1 MRSHCAVYVDVGY
14 LLASAATRVTG
25 TSLRSGVEVA
35 HAELIESIMNQAVE
49 SSGLPVL
56 RVNWYDSGGG
66 RGGTPDRE
74 QEQIGL
80 LPRVKLRLGRL
91 SHAGEQKG
99 VDLKIGLDLVTH
111 ARNNAV
117 DVMFLLSGDDD
128 LTEAVEEAQAHG
140 IEVVLLAVPVT
151 SGRPHAVSQH
161 LLRAA
166 DRLELIDEKAIDA
179 SVTVYVREMFRQ
191 PGAPHRG
198 GHDESIASTTPP
210 AASTTPP
217 PASASADGPAASVA
231 SAGPDESRTSEQGRP
246 EPTPQAAPPEV
257 IEVVLEQATEEPPA
271 ASATSDRPAA
281 TATPTSRTPTPS
293 VTPAVMPRKLAA
305 PVPPPSAPRPVLV
318 HQSVTGRPSGGWFES
333 VDPAEEERLVD
344 EVCAGVLDS
353 WLKRAGD
360 DERAGLLDNEPTIPG
375 DIDRALLID
384 LSTRLNSYALDE
396 PTRHILRSRFWAVA
410 RGKLGS
416 RVSQ

>member
-25 TSLRSGVEVA
+25 TSLRSGVEVD
-35 HAELIESIMNQAVE
+35 HAELIEAIMAQAVE

-66 RGGTPDRE
+66 RGGTPDRV

-117 DVMFLLSGDDD
+117 DVMFLVSGDDD
-128 LTEAVEEAQAHG
+128 LTEAVEEAQSHG
-140 IEVVLLAVPVT
+140 IEVVLMAVQIV
-151 SGRPHAVSQH
+151 GGKPHAVSKH

-166 DRLELIDEKAIDA
+166 DRLELIEERAVDA
-179 SVTVYVREMFRQ
+179 SVTVYVRDMFQPPLVPVANEDEGSSSAEAAEKATTDHEPVRQ
-191 PGAPHRG
+191 RARRRL
-198 GHDESIASTTPP
+198 SSASEPEE
-210 AASTTPP
+210 AASAADP
-217 PASASADGPAASVA
+217 ADGGPAPE
-231 SAGPDESRTSEQGRP
+231 GPSEP
-246 EPTPQAAPPEV
+246 VEV
-257 IEVVLEQATEEPPA
+257 PSEMPSEPPA
-271 ASATSDRPAA
+271 ASASGDRSPEGG
-281 TATPTSRTPTPS
+281 TPRPTTVTPLPTP
-293 VTPAVMPRKLAA
+293 AIMPRKLPGAV
-305 PVPPPSAPRPVLV
+305 VPPRPSPVAPVLV
-318 HQSVTGRPSGGWFES
+318 HQSITGRATGGWYEH

-344 EVCAGVLDS
+344 EVCAGVLDMWVQRS
-353 WLKRAGD
+353 S
-360 DERAGLLDNEPTIPG
+360 DEELSGLLDNEPTIPG

-396 PTRHILRSRFWAVA
+396 PVRHMLRSRFWAIA
-410 RGKLGS
+410 RARLG
-416 RVSQ
+416 

>member
-35 HAELIESIMNQAVE
+35 HAELVEAIMAQAAE

-56 RVNWYDSGGG
+56 RANWYDSGGG

-117 DVMFLLSGDDD
+117 DVMFLVSGDDD
-128 LTEAVEEAQAHG
+128 LTEAVEEAQSHG
-140 IEVVLLAVPVT
+140 IEVVLLAVPVI
-151 SGRPHAVSQH
+151 SGKPHAVSQH

-166 DRLELIDEKAIDA
+166 DRLELIDERVIDSA
-179 SVTVYVREMFRQ
+179 VTVYVREMLAGSSRRHTAAHEHTGGSAPAGDATASRTRAAE
-191 PGAPHRG
+191 PGGEPAPV
-198 GHDESIASTTPP
+198 ATPAP
-210 AASTTPP
+210 VAASGEAP
-217 PASASADGPAASVA
+217 DSVGA
-231 SAGPDESRTSEQGRP
+231 
-246 EPTPQAAPPEV
+246 EV
-257 IEVVLEQATEEPPA
+257 PVALVRETEVEPPA
-271 ASATSDRPAA
+271 ASATADRSAAPAA
-281 TATPTSRTPTPS
+281 HAPPTP
-293 VTPAVMPRKLAA
+293 ALMPRKL
-305 PVPPPSAPRPVLV
+305 VPGTPSVASGPSSALSPRSAPVLV
-318 HQSVTGRPSGGWFES
+318 HQSVTGRPTGGWFEA

-344 EVCAGVLDS
+344 EVCAGVLES
-353 WLKRAGD
+353 WMKRASD
-360 DERAGLLDNEPTIPG
+360 AERAGLLDNEPTIPG

-396 PTRHILRSRFWAVA
+396 PTRHILRSRFWGVA
-410 RGKLGS
+410 RQILG
-416 RVSQ
+416 

>member
-1 MRSHCAVYVDVGY
+1 VYVDVGY

-35 HAELIESIMNQAVE
+35 HAELVEAIMAQAAE

-56 RVNWYDSGGG
+56 RANWYDSGGG

-117 DVMFLLSGDDD
+117 DVMFLVSGDDD
-128 LTEAVEEAQAHG
+128 LTEAVEEAQSHG
-140 IEVVLLAVPVT
+140 IEVVLLAVPVI
-151 SGRPHAVSQH
+151 SGKPHAVSQH

-166 DRLELIDEKAIDA
+166 DRLELIDERVIDSA
-179 SVTVYVREMFRQ
+179 VTVYVREMFTGPSRRHAATYEHAEGSVRAGDATASDNPVHE
-191 PGAPHRG
+191 PGVEPAPATAH
-198 GHDESIASTTPP
+198 A
-210 AASTTPP
+210 
-217 PASASADGPAASVA
+217 PASAPGEAPDSGAAEVPVA
-231 SAGPDESRTSEQGRP
+231 LVRE
-246 EPTPQAAPPEV
+246 
-257 IEVVLEQATEEPPA
+257 TEAEPPA
-271 ASATSDRPAA
+271 ASATADRSAAPAA
-281 TATPTSRTPTPS
+281 PTP
-293 VTPAVMPRKLAA
+293 ALMPRKL
-305 PVPPPSAPRPVLV
+305 VPGAPSAPSSAPSSRPAPVLV
-318 HQSVTGRPSGGWFES
+318 HQSVTGRPTGGWFEA

-344 EVCAGVLDS
+344 EVCAGVLES
-353 WLKRAGD
+353 WMKRASHA
-360 DERAGLLDNEPTIPG
+360 ERAGLLDNEPTIPG

-396 PTRHILRSRFWAVA
+396 PTRHILRSRFWSVA
-410 RGKLGS
+410 RQILG
-416 RVSQ
+416 

>member
-1 MRSHCAVYVDVGY
+1 VYVDVGY

-35 HAELIESIMNQAVE
+35 HAELVEAIMAQAAE

-56 RVNWYDSGGG
+56 RANWYDSGGG

-117 DVMFLLSGDDD
+117 DVMFLVSGDDD
-128 LTEAVEEAQAHG
+128 LTEAVEEAQSHG
-140 IEVVLLAVPVT
+140 IEVVLLAVPVI
-151 SGRPHAVSQH
+151 SGKPHAVSQH

-166 DRLELIDEKAIDA
+166 DRLELIDEKVIDSA
-179 SVTVYVREMFRQ
+179 VTVYVREMFAGSSRRHAATHEHADGSARAGEAAASAAQ
-191 PGAPHRG
+191 VREPGGEPA
-198 GHDESIASTTPP
+198 P
-210 AASTTPP
+210 AAD
-217 PASASADGPAASVA
+217 PAPAAAPGDAPETGPAEVPVA
-231 SAGPDESRTSEQGRP
+231 LVRETA
-246 EPTPQAAPPEV
+246 
-257 IEVVLEQATEEPPA
+257 EEPPA
-271 ASATSDRPAA
+271 ASATADRS
-281 TATPTSRTPTPS
+281 ATPASPAPPTP
-293 VTPAVMPRKLAA
+293 ALMPRKL
-305 PVPPPSAPRPVLV
+305 VPGAPSAPSSAPSSRPAPVRV
-318 HQSVTGRPSGGWFES
+318 HQSVTGRPTGGWFEA

-344 EVCAGVLDS
+344 EVCAGVLES
-353 WLKRAGD
+353 WMKRASD
-360 DERAGLLDNEPTIPG
+360 SERAGLLDNEPTIPG

-396 PTRHILRSRFWAVA
+396 PTRHILRSRFWSVA
-410 RGKLGS
+410 RQILG
-416 RVSQ
+416 

>member
-25 TSLRSGVEVA
+25 TSLRSGVEVD
-35 HAELIESIMNQAVE
+35 HAQLIEAIMTQAVE

-66 RGGTPDRE
+66 RGGTPDRV

-117 DVMFLLSGDDD
+117 DVMFLVSGDDD

-140 IEVVLLAVPVT
+140 IEVVLMAVQVV
-151 SGRPHAVSQH
+151 GGKPHAVSKH

-166 DRLELIDEKAIDA
+166 DRLELLEEKAIDS
-179 SVTVYVREMFRQ
+179 SVTVYVREMFHSPLAPVTTVATQEPDGTAGEAAVGEVSEEAVAEQQHEHVRQ
-191 PGAPHRG
+191 RQRRRL
-198 GHDESIASTTPP
+198 
-210 AASTTPP
+210 
-217 PASASADGPAASVA
+217 SASATPEVTAPESGRDEEGPEDGLPAHEPAPDEQPAAAASGPSV
-231 SAGPDESRTSEQGRP
+231 DESPKPSL
-246 EPTPQAAPPEV
+246 PTPAM
-257 IEVVLEQATEEPPA
+257 
-271 ASATSDRPAA
+271 
-281 TATPTSRTPTPS
+281 
-293 VTPAVMPRKLAA
+293 MPRKLPGAV
-305 PVPPPSAPRPVLV
+305 VPPRPSPVAPVLV
-318 HQSVTGRPSGGWFES
+318 HQSITGRASGGWYEH

-344 EVCAGVLDS
+344 EVCAGVLDM
-353 WLKRAGD
+353 WVKRASD
-360 DERAGLLDNEPTIPG
+360 DEVSGLLDNEPQIPG

-396 PTRHILRSRFWAVA
+396 PIRHILRSRFWHIA
-410 RGKLGS
+410 RARLGS
-416 RVSQ
+416 

>member
-1 MRSHCAVYVDVGY
+1 VRSHCAVYVDVGY

-35 HAELIESIMNQAVE
+35 HAELIEAIMAQAAA

-117 DVMFLLSGDDD
+117 DVMFLVSGDDD

-140 IEVVLLAVPVT
+140 IEVVLLAVPVV
-151 SGRPHAVSQH
+151 SAKPHAVSQH

-166 DRLELIDEKAIDA
+166 DRLELIDERAIDS
-179 SVTVYVREMFRQ
+179 SVTVYVREMFR
-191 PGAPHRG
+191 PPVVPHRAEPDPTTAAAAPTG
-198 GHDESIASTTPP
+198 DAAEASTPGPTGSDALRTQSEAP
-210 AASTTPP
+210 A
-217 PASASADGPAASVA
+217 
-231 SAGPDESRTSEQGRP
+231 
-246 EPTPQAAPPEV
+246 
-257 IEVVLEQATEEPPA
+257 EEPPA
-271 ASATSDRPAA
+271 ASATSDRP
-281 TATPTSRTPTPS
+281 STPTPATAP
-293 VTPAVMPRKLAA
+293 TPAMMPRKLSA
-305 PVPPPSAPRPVLV
+305 PVTPAPTGRAAPVLV
-318 HQSVTGRPSGGWFES
+318 HQSVTGRPTGGWFET
-333 VDPAEEERLVD
+333 VDPEEEERLVD

-353 WLKRAGD
+353 WLVRAGD
-360 DERAGLLDNEPTIPG
+360 DERSGLLDNEPTIPG

-396 PTRHILRSRFWAVA
+396 PTRHILRSRFWTVA
-410 RGKLGS
+410 RRKLGS
-416 RVSQ
+416 ADQPVMHGKGSASSTS

>member
-25 TSLRSGVEVA
+25 TSLRSGVEVD
-35 HAELIESIMNQAVE
+35 HAELIEAIMDQAAE

-66 RGGTPDRE
+66 RGGIPDRE

-117 DVMFLLSGDDD
+117 DVMFLVSGDDD
-128 LTEAVEEAQAHG
+128 LTEAVEEAQSHG
-140 IEVVLLAVPVT
+140 IEVVLLAVQIVT
-151 SGRPHAVSQH
+151 SKPHAVSQH

-166 DRLELIDEKAIDA
+166 DRLELLDEKALDSA
-179 SVTVYVREMFRQ
+179 VTVYVREMFGRPAGSVTSDAAGDPVGSVDKDVQ
-191 PGAPHRG
+191 GQAAVRPAGEDPAAGPPLDGASPVPAVPL
-198 GHDESIASTTPP
+198 EEPAASLEATAPEPPP
-210 AASTTPP
+210 AA
-217 PASASADGPAASVA
+217 A
-231 SAGPDESRTSEQGRP
+231 
-246 EPTPQAAPPEV
+246 
-257 IEVVLEQATEEPPA
+257 
-271 ASATSDRPAA
+271 ATSDRPGA
-281 TATPTSRTPTPS
+281 PTP
-293 VTPAVMPRKLAA
+293 ALMPRKLAA
-305 PVPPPSAPRPVLV
+305 VAPTPHTGRVLV
-318 HQSVTGRPSGGWFES
+318 HQSSTGRSTGGWFES

-344 EVCAGVLDS
+344 EVCAGVLDT
-353 WLKRAGD
+353 WMQRAGEE
-360 DERAGLLDNEPTIPG
+360 ERSGLLGDEPTIPS

-384 LSTRLNSYALDE
+384 MSTRLNSYALDE
-396 PTRHILRSRFWAVA
+396 PTRHILRSRFWVIA
-410 RGKLGS
+410 RRKLG
-416 RVSQ
+416 

>member
-1 MRSHCAVYVDVGY
+1 VRSHCAVYVDVGY

-25 TSLRSGVEVA
+25 TSLRSGVEVD
-35 HAELIESIMNQAVE
+35 HAELISAIMAQASE

-117 DVMFLLSGDDD
+117 DVMFLVSGDDD
-128 LTEAVEEAQAHG
+128 LTEAVEEAQSHG
-140 IEVVLLAVPVT
+140 IEVVLLTVQVV
-151 SGRPHAVSQH
+151 GGKPHAVSKH

-166 DRLELIDEKAIDA
+166 DRLELIDEKAVDSA
-179 SVTVYVREMFRQ
+179 VTVYVREMLG
-191 PGAPHRG
+191 PPLAPYRTEPAG
-198 GHDESIASTTPP
+198 DEGVGVDSAP
-210 AASTTPP
+210 AADGEPVVDGAAAVEGAADVGTAPP
-217 PASASADGPAASVA
+217 
-231 SAGPDESRTSEQGRP
+231 RP
-246 EPTPQAAPPEV
+246 TAEPVPTPG
-257 IEVVLEQATEEPPA
+257 EEPPA
-271 ASATSDRPAA
+271 ASQSSDRRRPP
-281 TATPTSRTPTPS
+281 TAPVGPTSPKVPTP
-293 VTPAVMPRKLAA
+293 AMMPRKLAGPSPA
-305 PVPPPSAPRPVLV
+305 PPSRPAPVLV
-318 HQSVTGRPSGGWFES
+318 HQSVTGRSTGGWYET
-333 VDPAEEERLVD
+333 VDPVEEERVVD
-344 EVCAGVLDS
+344 EVCAGVLDM
-353 WLKRAGD
+353 WVQRAGE
-360 DERAGLLDNEPTIPG
+360 DERSGLLDNEPTIPG

-396 PTRHILRSRFWAVA
+396 PMRHLLRSRFWVIA
-410 RGKLGS
+410 RRTLGAP
-416 RVSQ
+416 RR

>member
-35 HAELIESIMNQAVE
+35 HAELVEAIMAQAAE

-56 RVNWYDSGGG
+56 RANWYDSGGG

-117 DVMFLLSGDDD
+117 DVMFLVSGDDD
-128 LTEAVEEAQAHG
+128 LTEAVEEAQSHG
-140 IEVVLLAVPVT
+140 IEVVLLAVPVI
-151 SGRPHAVSQH
+151 SGKPHAVSQH

-166 DRLELIDEKAIDA
+166 DRLELIDEKAIES
-179 SVTVYVREMFRQ
+179 SVTAYVREMFHPPARRHAATATERVDGT
-191 PGAPHRG
+191 PDRTG
-198 GHDESIASTTPP
+198 ASTTPDTGSSDP
-210 AASTTPP
+210 DGSDRHLAASAP
-217 PASASADGPAASVA
+217 PATGAPGE
-231 SAGPDESRTSEQGRP
+231 GPDG
-246 EPTPQAAPPEV
+246 AEV
-257 IEVVLEQATEEPPA
+257 DVSIALVLEPEEPPA
-271 ASATSDRPAA
+271 ASATSDRSASPAA
-281 TATPTSRTPTPS
+281 PKPPTP
-293 VTPAVMPRKLAA
+293 AMMPRKVVPAAA
-305 PVPPPSAPRPVLV
+305 PPSPAPPAHVLV
-318 HQSVTGRPSGGWFES
+318 HQSVTGRPTGGWFEA
-333 VDPAEEERLVD
+333 VDPEEEERLVD
-344 EVCAGVLDS
+344 EVCAGVIDS
-353 WLKRAGD
+353 WIKRASEA
-360 DERAGLLDNEPTIPG
+360 ERSGLLDNEPTIPG

-396 PTRHILRSRFWAVA
+396 PTRHILRSRFWSVA
-410 RGKLGS
+410 RRILG
-416 RVSQ
+416 

>member
-35 HAELIESIMNQAVE
+35 HADLIESIMAQAAE

-179 SVTVYVREMFRQ
+179 SVIVYVREMLR
-191 PGAPHRG
+191 PPG
-198 GHDESIASTTPP
+198 GHRTESHKP
-210 AASTTPP
+210 AAEPTTVEH
-217 PASASADGPAASVA
+217 ADQDASAD
-231 SAGPDESRTSEQGRP
+231 
-246 EPTPQAAPPEV
+246 APPVEQTPDV
-257 IEVVLEQATEEPPA
+257 TPAEPVEVVLERPAEEPPA
-271 ASATSDRPAA
+271 ASATSDRQPARPAA
-281 TATPTSRTPTPS
+281 KLP
-293 VTPAVMPRKLAA
+293 TPAVMPRKLSA
-305 PVPPPSAPRPVLV
+305 PVPSAAPPRPVLV
-318 HQSVTGRPSGGWFES
+318 HQSVTGRPTGGWFET

-353 WLKRAGD
+353 WLVRAGD

-410 RGKLGS
+410 RRKLGS
-416 RVSQ
+416 RLSS

>member
-1 MRSHCAVYVDVGY
+1 VYVDVGY

-35 HAELIESIMNQAVE
+35 HADLIDAIMAQAAE

-117 DVMFLLSGDDD
+117 DVMFLVSGDDD
-128 LTEAVEEAQAHG
+128 LTEAVEEAQSHG
-140 IEVVLLAVPVT
+140 IEVVLLAVPVI
-151 SGRPHAVSQH
+151 SAKPHAVSQH

-191 PGAPHRG
+191 PVVPYRAEPA
-198 GHDESIASTTPP
+198 EPTAEPTTEP
-210 AASTTPP
+210 ADPVEVTDDTA
-217 PASASADGPAASVA
+217 
-231 SAGPDESRTSEQGRP
+231 AGPVGP
-246 EPTPQAAPPEV
+246 GHA
-257 IEVVLEQATEEPPA
+257 VVEPPA
-271 ASATSDRPAA
+271 ASVTADRDSAP
-281 TATPTSRTPTPS
+281 TTPRPPTP
-293 VTPAVMPRKLAA
+293 ALMPRKLTG
-305 PVPPPSAPRPVLV
+305 PVTGPQPGRPTPVLV
-318 HQSVTGRPSGGWFES
+318 HQSVTGRPSGGWYET
-333 VDPAEEERLVD
+333 VDPAEEERIVD
-344 EVCAGVLDS
+344 DVCAGVLDS
-353 WLKRAGD
+353 WAKRASET
-360 DERAGLLDNEPTIPG
+360 ERAGLLGNEPTIPS

-396 PTRHILRSRFWAVA
+396 PTRHILRSRFWGVA
-410 RGKLGS
+410 RRTLADDG
-416 RVSQ
+416 

>member
-1 MRSHCAVYVDVGY
+1 
-14 LLASAATRVTG
+14 VTG

-35 HAELIESIMNQAVE
+35 HAELIESIMAQAAE

-179 SVTVYVREMFRQ
+179 SVIVYVREMLRPPAGHHRAEQ
-191 PGAPHRG
+191 PQQPAAEAEPPPPRDGAPQ
-198 GHDESIASTTPP
+198 
-210 AASTTPP
+210 PP
-217 PASASADGPAASVA
+217 PVERA
-231 SAGPDESRTSEQGRP
+231 PDVV
-246 EPTPQAAPPEV
+246 APPEPV
-257 IEVVLEQATEEPPA
+257 EVVLERPAEEPPA
-271 ASATSDRPAA
+271 ASATSDRQPA
-281 TATPTSRTPTPS
+281 PS
-293 VTPAVMPRKLAA
+293 AAKLPTPAVMPRKLSA
-305 PVPPPSAPRPVLV
+305 PVSSATPPRPVLV
-318 HQSVTGRPSGGWFES
+318 HQSVTGRPTGGWFET

-353 WLKRAGD
+353 WLVRAGD

-410 RGKLGS
+410 RRKLGP
-416 RVSQ
+416 RVSS

>member
-35 HAELIESIMNQAVE
+35 HAELVEAIMTQAAE

-56 RVNWYDSGGG
+56 RANWYDSGGG
-66 RGGTPDRE
+66 RGGIPDRE

-117 DVMFLLSGDDD
+117 DVMFLVSGDDD
-128 LTEAVEEAQAHG
+128 LTEAVEEAQSHG
-140 IEVVLLAVPVT
+140 IEVVLLAVPVV

-166 DRLELIDEKAIDA
+166 DRLELIDEKAIDS
-179 SVTVYVREMFRQ
+179 SVTVYVREMFR
-191 PGAPHRG
+191 
-198 GHDESIASTTPP
+198 PP
-210 AASTTPP
+210 ALPRRAEPDE
-217 PASASADGPAASVA
+217 PASPGSEAEDSTQAD
-231 SAGPDESRTSEQGRP
+231 T
-246 EPTPQAAPPEV
+246 PTEEPEV
-257 IEVVLEQATEEPPA
+257 PVEEPPA
-271 ASATSDRPAA
+271 ASATSDRPSSP
-281 TATPTSRTPTPS
+281 TAPTAPPTAPTP
-293 VTPAVMPRKLAA
+293 ALMPRKLSA
-305 PVPPPSAPRPVLV
+305 PVTPAPTTPAAPVLV
-318 HQSVTGRPSGGWFES
+318 HQSVTRRPTGGWFET
-333 VDPAEEERLVD
+333 VDPEEEERLVD
-344 EVCAGVLDS
+344 EVCSGVLDS
-353 WLKRAGD
+353 WLVRAGD
-360 DERAGLLDNEPTIPG
+360 EERSGLLDNEPTIPG

-396 PTRHILRSRFWAVA
+396 PTRHILRSRFWTVA
-410 RGKLGS
+410 RRKLGPEAQPAMRGKGS
-416 RVSQ
+416 ASSSS

>member
-25 TSLRSGVEVA
+25 TSLRSGVEVS
-35 HAELIESIMNQAVE
+35 HAELVEAIMAQAAE

-56 RVNWYDSGGG
+56 RANWYDSGGG

-117 DVMFLLSGDDD
+117 DVMFLVSGDDD
-128 LTEAVEEAQAHG
+128 LTEAVEEAQSHG
-140 IEVVLLAVPVT
+140 IEVVLLAVPVI
-151 SGRPHAVSQH
+151 SGKPHAVSQH

-166 DRLELIDEKAIDA
+166 DRLELIDEKVIDSA
-179 SVTVYVREMFRQ
+179 VTVYVREMLSGPSRR
-191 PGAPHRG
+191 H
-198 GHDESIASTTPP
+198 ASTQVREPGGGAATA
-210 AASTTPP
+210 AASA
-217 PASASADGPAASVA
+217 PASAPGEAPETGPAEVPVA
-231 SAGPDESRTSEQGRP
+231 LVGEA
-246 EPTPQAAPPEV
+246 
-257 IEVVLEQATEEPPA
+257 EEPPA
-271 ASATSDRPAA
+271 ASATADRSATPAA
-281 TATPTSRTPTPS
+281 SPAPPTPALMPRKLVPATPTSPS
-293 VTPAVMPRKLAA
+293 
-305 PVPPPSAPRPVLV
+305 SPRPAHVLV
-318 HQSVTGRPSGGWFES
+318 HQSVTGRPTGGWFEA

-344 EVCAGVLDS
+344 EVCTGVLES
-353 WLKRAGD
+353 WMKRASD
-360 DERAGLLDNEPTIPG
+360 AERAGLLDNEPTIPG

-396 PTRHILRSRFWAVA
+396 PTRHILRSRFWSVA
-410 RGKLGS
+410 RQILG
-416 RVSQ
+416 

>member
-1 MRSHCAVYVDVGY
+1 VTVRSHCAVYVDVGY

-140 IEVVLLAVPVT
+140 IEVVLLAVPVIT
-151 SGRPHAVSQH
+151 AKPHAVSQH

-179 SVTVYVREMFRQ
+179 NVTVYVREMFRQ
-191 PGAPHRG
+191 PDGRHRAQS
-198 GHDESIASTTPP
+198 EPAAVATTPGDTGDTGPRTPSVRPTEPPEASEP
-210 AASTTPP
+210 AASTQPAPAEQTTEP
-217 PASASADGPAASVA
+217 PAPV
-231 SAGPDESRTSEQGRP
+231 P
-246 EPTPQAAPPEV
+246 V
-257 IEVVLEQATEEPPA
+257 EVVLEHRAEEPPA
-271 ASATSDRPAA
+271 ASATSDRPSA
-281 TATPTSRTPTPS
+281 PPPPPSRPP
-293 VTPAVMPRKLAA
+293 TPAVMPRKLSA
-305 PVPPPSAPRPVLV
+305 PVPPPAAAAAPRPVLV
-318 HQSVTGRPSGGWFES
+318 HQSVTGRPSGGWFET

-353 WLKRAGD
+353 WIKRAGD

-410 RGKLGS
+410 RRKLGS
-416 RVSQ
+416 GVSR

>member
-25 TSLRSGVEVA
+25 TSLRSGVEVD
-35 HAELIESIMNQAVE
+35 HAQLIEAIMTQAVE

-66 RGGTPDRE
+66 RGGTPDRL

-117 DVMFLLSGDDD
+117 DVMFLVSGDDD

-140 IEVVLLAVPVT
+140 IEVVLMAVQIV
-151 SGRPHAVSQH
+151 GGKPHAVSKH

-166 DRLELIDEKAIDA
+166 DRLELLEEKAIDA
-179 SVTVYVREMFRQ
+179 SITLYVREMFHPPLTSV
-191 PGAPHRG
+191 PGAGEQEPL
-198 GHDESIASTTPP
+198 EEP
-210 AASTTPP
+210 AGSEG
-217 PASASADGPAASVA
+217 SDGPD
-231 SAGPDESRTSEQGRP
+231 GPDGEAHHEQVRHR
-246 EPTPQAAPPEV
+246 QRRRVSHDIAAEAPDGVPAVEAV
-257 IEVVLEQATEEPPA
+257 EGETAPATEGPVEPVEIRSEPPA
-271 ASATSDRPAA
+271 AADGEQVDGVTKALP
-281 TATPTSRTPTPS
+281 PTP
-293 VTPAVMPRKLAA
+293 AMMPRKLPGAV
-305 PVPPPSAPRPVLV
+305 VPPRPSPVAPVLV
-318 HQSVTGRPSGGWFES
+318 HQSVTGRAAGGWYDTI
-333 VDPAEEERLVD
+333 DPAEEERLVD
-344 EVCAGVLDS
+344 QVCAAVLDM
-353 WLKRAGD
+353 WVKRAS
-360 DERAGLLDNEPTIPG
+360 DEEVSGLLDNEPQIPG

-396 PTRHILRSRFWAVA
+396 PMRHILRSRFWHIA
-410 RGKLGS
+410 RARLGA
-416 RVSQ
+416 